1 MQAKEAFS
9 PTVRPPTLQTQPHRA
24 LSATTQPGHV
34 PLTGIK
40 PVTLQSADALST
52 EPNQLGL
59 HRFLESGKEKERNS
73 DVSRNSDSWQD
84 HGAVAGRTEETKQDP
99 PSQKE
104 AELQAAELHQPQAE
118 AREPEGHQVEEEQR
132 KALEEEAMEQVG
144 QAERLEEEHDP
155 SPEEQDREWK
165 EQREQREDGREG
177 HAHAEL
183 RGNQ

>member
-1 MQAKEAFS
+1 MQF
-9 PTVRPPTLQTQPHRA
+9 LMNLNH
-24 LSATTQPGHV
+24 
-34 PLTGIK
+34 K
-40 PVTLQSADALST
+40 P
-52 EPNQLGL
+52 GL
-59 HRFLESGKEKERNS
+59 HNR
-73 DVSRNSDSWQD
+73 VSRNSDSWQD

-183 RGNQ
+183 TNHLAAPLSVNSLNGCLISYGPDS

>member
-1 MQAKEAFS
+1 M
-9 PTVRPPTLQTQPHRA
+9 
-24 LSATTQPGHV
+24 
-34 PLTGIK
+34 
-40 PVTLQSADALST
+40 
-52 EPNQLGL
+52 
-59 HRFLESGKEKERNS
+59 
-73 DVSRNSDSWQD
+73 SRNSDTWQN
-84 HGAVAGRTEETKQDP
+84 HGAMAGRTEETKHDP

-165 EQREQREDGREG
+165 EQREQREDGQEG
-177 HAHAEL
+177 HAQAEVRVHL
-183 RGNQ
+183 LQVGSHVVSLPGMGRGFDFKEKSFHMWQSYLIKE